1 MCDYLYGTN
10 EVCLILDTF
19 SLKEVAAPLCSITKT
34 FCPIM
39 SLWIFFDLPSDSGS
53 FYFQSLLDQ
62 LWDARFSASWFDS
75 EAVFL
80 GSLVILGGFVAMG
93 QRVKNIIECDIPSN
107 HHTVWEKE

>member
-1 MCDYLYGTN
+1 MPDSGHLLFEGSRCSFMFDY
-10 EVCLILDTF
+10 
-19 SLKEVAAPLCSITKT
+19 KT
-34 FCPIM
+34 FRPIM

-62 LWDARFSASWFDS
+62 LWDARFSASWFYS

-93 QRVKNIIECDIPSN
+93 QRVKDIC
-107 HHTVWEKE
+107 V